1 MRWPILRALL
11 HKELLR
17 HLANRGTLA
26 LLLLVLLAG
35 LLLALLGPDGPAPGI
50 RICYVDY
57 HPDGP
62 LVEHLRR
69 HIPAELADRIR
80 FRRLGDVPTDARG
93 TLLYP
98 AGSGAIQLRP
108 GPPAHGVPPGAGSY
122 AVWVWHPGTAADMAP
137 YETWFWEESLRFLQ
151 GRAASAA
158 PLFPAPALRSSLG
171 AFEPRAGLRVG
182 LVLFA
187 VFFVCVY
194 LLAGLTCE
202 ERERGVLLAQALSGA
217 STTELLAA
225 RLLFYPALALV
236 LAALL
241 AAVGQPA
248 ALARP
253 FFWLALL
260 VAAGGA
266 AGIGLTLASLARTQ
280 RSAGT
285 AALCYLLGVTGLL
298 LLCQRAGLSALPH
311 LALEYH
317 APRLLHAALAGTV
330 APGHWAHLG
339 SAAALAC
346 AWTTLAGLLFRRLG
360 WQ

>member
-17 HLANRGTLA
+17 HQANRSTLA
-26 LLLLVLLAG
+26 LLLLLLLAG
-35 LLLALLGPDGPAPGI
+35 LLLALLGGPDTPVPGL
-50 RICYVDY
+50 RVCYVDY

-69 HIPAELADRIR
+69 HVRDDLAGRIR
-80 FRRLGDVPTDARG
+80 FRPLPEVPTDDRG
-93 TLLYP
+93 TLLYA

-108 GPPAHGVPPGAGSY
+108 AQSGGYH
-122 AVWVWHPGTAADMAP
+122 VWVWHPGAAAMAP
-137 YETWFWEESLRFLQ
+137 FEAWFWEESLRFVQ
-151 GRAASAA
+151 AHNASSA
-158 PLFPAPALRSSLG
+158 PLFPAPAERSALG
-171 AFEPRAGLRVG
+171 GFEPRTGLQVG
-182 LVLFA
+182 LVLFG

-202 ERERGVLLAQALSGA
+202 ERERGVLLAQALTGA

-225 RLLFYPALALV
+225 RLLFYPALALA

-241 AAVGQPA
+241 TAVTGAA

-253 FFWLALL
+253 FFWLTLL
-260 VAAGGA
+260 VAAAGA
-266 AGIGLTLASLARTQ
+266 AGIGLSVASLARTQ
-280 RSAGT
+280 RAAGT
-285 AALCYLLGVTGLL
+285 AALCYLLAVTGLL

-330 APGHWAHLG
+330 TPGHWAHLG
-339 SAAALAC
+339 TAAGLAC
-346 AWTTLAGLLFRRLG
+346 AWAGLAAFLFRRLG